1 VPAAGVNPAV
11 ADRAG
16 GEVGA
21 VEACAANQVA
31 ARVDGCDR
39 AVALAE
45 HARLAGRLEPDGE
58 DPVDEERHRV
68 VVRDAG
74 WKVPEQRDVRA
85 VGAQQGVAV
94 GEQRRT
100 DADEL
105 GGVEAGQRLAQSGGE
120 QPAAV
125 DQVGFQQ
132 VDAGCGLR
140 VDGGAGAG
148 G

>member
-1 VPAAGVNPAV
+1 
-11 ADRAG
+11 
-16 GEVGA
+16 
-21 VEACAANQVA
+21 VA

-58 DPVDEERHRV
+58 DTVDEERHRV
-68 VVRDAG
+68 VWDAG

-105 GGVEAGQRLAQSGGE
+105 GGVEAGKGLAQSGGE

-132 VDAGCGLR
+132 VDAGRGLR
-140 VDGGAGAG
+140 VDAGAGAG